1 MALEKQDIP
10 CELTERGIVA
20 LKEKVTTPLFP
31 VLDGKKEDFK
41 FKYNAEKNYVE
52 VHYKG
57 EFLQYITNEFWAKIV
72 EVPAPN
78 HWDD

>member
-10 CELTERGIVA
+10 CELTERGIVQ

-52 VHYKG
+52 VHYK
-57 EFLQYITNEFWAKIV
+57 
-72 EVPAPN
+72 
-78 HWDD
+78 